1 MHNDASLT
9 KVNRR
14 RLPTSRDGAETKTQW
29 SASCWRGQ
37 VQDLAVQPRGEL
49 VSAGAFDELVGVH
62 LDAGYRVALAILHDP
77 DEARDAVQ
85 DAAFKAWRNFG
96 QLRDGRSARPWFLR
110 IVANQCRSV
119 RRRHWWSVIR
129 LPEIDRTGP
138 EFESAS
144 AAGAD
149 LQQALA
155 RLSPDER
162 LPLFLHFYLDL
173 PMEEVGAVLGLSA
186 AGAKTRVYRAAR
198 KLRPGLDLNP

>member
-1 MHNDASLT
+1 MN
-9 KVNRR
+9 
-14 RLPTSRDGAETKTQW
+14 
-29 SASCWRGQ
+29 
-37 VQDLAVQPRGEL
+37 PRIEL
-49 VSAGAFDELVGVH
+49 VSAAAYDELVAVH
-62 LDAGYRVALAILHDP
+62 MDAGYRVALAILRDP

-85 DAAFKAWRNFG
+85 EAAFKAWRSFG

-119 RRRHWWSVIR
+119 RRRRWWSVIR
-129 LPEIDRTGP
+129 LPEIDRTSA

-162 LPLFLHFYLDL
+162 LPLFLFFYLDL
-173 PMEEVGAVLGLSA
+173 PLEEVGAVLGLSA

-198 KLRPGLDLNP
+198 KLRPGLELNR

>member
-1 MHNDASLT
+1 
-9 KVNRR
+9 
-14 RLPTSRDGAETKTQW
+14 
-29 SASCWRGQ
+29 
-37 VQDLAVQPRGEL
+37 VQDLAVKPAVGL
-49 VSAGAFDELVGVH
+49 INAGAFDELVAIH
-62 LDAGYRVALAILHDP
+62 LETGYRVALAILRDP

-85 DAAFKAWRNFG
+85 DSAFKAWRSFG
-96 QLRDGRSARPWFLR
+96 QLRDGRSARAWFLR

-119 RRRHWWSVIR
+119 RRRHWWSVVR
-129 LPEIDRTGP
+129 LPDIELAGA

-149 LQQALA
+149 LQEALA

-173 PMEEVGAVLGLSA
+173 PLDEVGAVLGLSA

-198 KLRPGLDLNP
+198 KLRPELELKL

>member
-1 MHNDASLT
+1 
-9 KVNRR
+9 
-14 RLPTSRDGAETKTQW
+14 
-29 SASCWRGQ
+29 
-37 VQDLAVQPRGEL
+37 VQDLAVNPRVEL
-49 VSAGAFDELVGVH
+49 ISAAAYDELVGVH
-62 LDAGYRVALAILHDP
+62 MEAGYRVALAILRDP

-85 DAAFKAWRNFG
+85 DAAFKAWRSFG
-96 QLRDGRSARPWFLR
+96 QLRDGRSARPWFLS

-119 RRRHWWSVIR
+119 RRRRWWSVIR
-129 LPEIDRTGP
+129 LPEIDRSSA

-149 LQQALA
+149 LKQALA

-162 LPLFLHFYLDL
+162 LPLFLFFYLDL

-198 KLRPGLDLNP
+198 KLRPGLELNL